1 MALSFA
7 QQTFIGWPAS
17 QVNWRPT
24 YFPVQARTRRL
35 RLSPN
40 WSRIDPDRLEAATR
54 TFELSG
60 LVNRN
65 WSGTQGALVHFSRH
79 LNLDLARHFR

>member
-1 MALSFA
+1 MALTFA

-24 YFPVQARTRRL
+24 RFPVQARNRRL

-40 WSRIDPDRLEAATR
+40 WTRIDPDRLEIATR
-54 TFELSG
+54 ILSNSPALSIG
-60 LVNRN
+60 IGREPKAHWSTLV
-65 WSGTQGALVHFSRH
+65 AI
-79 LNLDLARHFR
+79 